1 MVGFYVFSFGDQDWR
16 SSSFT
21 GYACLMVEDRSRK
34 ELAKTWTWY
43 YHTVASAHSPLYK
56 ISSYVEGGEGE
67 YLSNS
72 NTIYYCRQ
80 DWSDLAAAAAI
91 QSMN

>member
-1 MVGFYVFSFGDQDWR
+1 M
-16 SSSFT
+16 

-43 YHTVASAHSPLYK
+43 QDTVTSAHSPLYK
-56 ISSYVEGGEGE
+56 ISSYVEGGEDE

-72 NTIYYCRQ
+72 NTIYELSWKRDSYLHV
-80 DWSDLAAAAAI
+80 SFHPFP
-91 QSMN
+91 MPVGVNK

>member
-1 MVGFYVFSFGDQDWR
+1 
-16 SSSFT
+16 
-21 GYACLMVEDRSRK
+21 MVEDRSRK

-56 ISSYVEGGEGE
+56 ISSYVEGGEDE

-72 NTIYYCRQ
+72 NTMYYCRLSSSSSSRSNTIYELSWKH
-80 DWSDLAAAAAI
+80 DSYLHV
-91 QSMN
+91 SLHSFPMPVGVNK